1 MDIPVEEEIPLGIML
16 VFGGGMK
23 VNQGPNHHPCKSL
36 AIIFYHIGN
45 YQNKFQKVSKTKIP
59 SEHSKVKCA

>member
-1 MDIPVEEEIPLGIML
+1 MEEEIPLGIML

-36 AIIFYHIGN
+36 AINLFIILGITKIN
-45 YQNKFQKVSKTKIP
+45 SKRFPKQKIP
-59 SEHSKVKCA
+59 SEH